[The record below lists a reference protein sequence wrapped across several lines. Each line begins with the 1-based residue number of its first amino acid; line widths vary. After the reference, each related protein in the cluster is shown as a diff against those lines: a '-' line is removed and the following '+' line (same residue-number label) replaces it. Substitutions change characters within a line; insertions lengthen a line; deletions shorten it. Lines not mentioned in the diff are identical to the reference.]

1 VAYETWSVLTA
12 TYTYVSEQA
21 ASITISIAHK
31 VQQCASLA
39 RPSIMS
45 HSSVR
50 ARAHRWR
57 AAKDEAA
64 SIHRSTG
71 APLQQSDCARE
82 QHAQVCEC
90 AVSASVADRY
100 KLRQMRSALAP
111 PTLESFDIL
120 RHQRKLSTRFSFS
133 ERGPRG
139 GGPIGLKPWRI
150 CSAGCSLLPTGRVS
164 TPWGTLRTHT
174 GTLSPHTGYS
184 EYATARPQAAAGSR
198 AHCGRPRCH
207 VCRGT
212 GLRARLGCRCM
223 RGCSRWT
230 RRMHRVRC
238 CHAWAGSGWAAS
250 HIHLY

>member
-1 VAYETWSVLTA
+1 LPTG
-12 TYTYVSEQA
+12 
-21 ASITISIAHK
+21 ISSGR
-31 VQQCASLA
+31 CAL
-39 RPSIMS
+39 RS
-45 HSSVR
+45 HRRRSS
-50 ARAHRWR
+50 
-57 AAKDEAA
+57 
-64 SIHRSTG
+64 RSTYCG
-71 APLQQSDCARE
+71 T
-82 QHAQVCEC
+82 
-90 AVSASVADRY
+90 SASYPLASRSQSVARGAAA
-100 KLRQMRSALAP
+100 QSALS
-111 PTLESFDIL
+111 L
-120 RHQRKLSTRFSFS
+120 
-133 ERGPRG
+133 G
-139 GGPIGLKPWRI
+139 G
-150 CSAGCSLLPTGRVS
+150 SALQGRVS

-207 VCRGT
+207 VCPGT